1 MPFPSAPYDSID
13 TLAYLRS
20 VLTDSHS
27 GIDLPAAL
35 ILETV
40 QAEGGIHVAAVEWLQ
55 GVRSICDE
63 HGIVMII
70 DDIQVGCGRTGPFFS
85 FERAGISP
93 DMVTLSKSIGGLGL
107 PMAIVLIRPDLDVWK
122 PADHT
127 GTFRGNQLAFVAA
140 TEALRVFDDE
150 GLQAATATNAAF
162 VHERLRSEILSLDE
176 RIDVRGQGMI
186 WGIDLGRIDPTGGL
200 AEVVG
205 HHAFADGLIVE
216 RVGRNDTV
224 LKILP
229 PLTIPHE
236 LLDDG
241 LQILAGSVKIAL
253 DMLKA

>member
-1 MPFPSAPYDSID
+1 
-13 TLAYLRS
+13 
-20 VLTDSHS
+20 
-27 GIDLPAAL
+27 
-35 ILETV
+35 
-40 QAEGGIHVAAVEWLQ
+40 
-55 GVRSICDE
+55 
-63 HGIVMII
+63 MII

-186 WGIDLGRIDPTGGL
+186 LGRRPR
-200 AEVVG
+200 
-205 HHAFADGLIVE
+205 ADRSHGRACRSCQPP
-216 RVGRNDTV
+216 RVRRWS
-224 LKILP
+224 
-229 PLTIPHE
+229 HR
-236 LLDDG
+236 
-241 LQILAGSVKIAL
+241 
-253 DMLKA
+253 